1 MIDAPR
7 GRYIGK
13 LVGARPKD
21 EAEHFIK
28 CPTCGGWIDCRDL
41 GQVFEHEGPLP
52 HPAQDRRND
61 HEKAPLRV
69 ARLRWCSL
77 IKESRV
83 CSASSSH
90 SRALARY
97 SSALLP
103 WSSQPIAPF
112 VR

>member
-7 GRYIGK
+7 GRYIVK

-52 HPAQDRRND
+52 HPAQDR
-61 HEKAPLRV
+61 P
-69 ARLRWCSL
+69 
-77 IKESRV
+77 
-83 CSASSSH
+83 
-90 SRALARY
+90 
-97 SSALLP
+97 
-103 WSSQPIAPF
+103 Q
-112 VR
+112 

>member
-41 GQVFEHEGPLP
+41 GQVFEPEGPLP

-61 HEKAPLRV
+61 HEKAPLRG
-69 ARLRWCSL
+69 R
-77 IKESRV
+77 
-83 CSASSSH
+83 ASSMVFLDKGISRLFGEFFALSCLGAILFCLGRH
-90 SRALARY
+90 SPSPR
-97 SSALLP
+97 SSG
-103 WSSQPIAPF
+103 
-112 VR
+112 R